1 MTLDVQWFIYALV
14 DNGAL
19 SVEDAVA
26 ASLAFE
32 ELMGDQ
38 VEKRKAFIERKAGSV
53 KNLDI

>member
-1 MTLDVQWFIYALV
+1 MNPEKRDLLQV
-14 DNGAL
+14 

-26 ASLAFE
+26 ASVAFE

-38 VEKRKAFIERKAGSV
+38 VEKRKAFIERKAGTV